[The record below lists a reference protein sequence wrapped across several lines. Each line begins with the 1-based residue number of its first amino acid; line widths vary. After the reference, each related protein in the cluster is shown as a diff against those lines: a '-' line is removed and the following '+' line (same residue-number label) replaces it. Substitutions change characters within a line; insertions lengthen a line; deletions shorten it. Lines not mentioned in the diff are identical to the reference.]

1 MVKKIA
7 AALLCVLMILSFIPF
22 TVSAAESAAFKI
34 CVSSQDSKSV
44 TITLDFADGSGFC
57 ALDASIKFNNLKLSL
72 ESCQFA
78 SGFAAFKNY
87 AEKEGAMMIFDA
99 NDKDNPVKVS
109 IASTT
114 PFKKINNDGSILKI
128 KFSKIEGANIA
139 ESDIALTIENC
150 ADASYEDIKASVS
163 YDLST
168 GSSSSLNDDTV
179 VGGKTPEEYLEEA
192 KTSVS
197 NTGGVDEPS
206 SASQSAQQSAADS
219 GKTDAQQN
227 TSQAENSGKVDK
239 GASNSKK
246 TAAVIVIAI
255 VCLGGIAALVAII
268 VKNKKSPA
276 EYDD

>member
-44 TITLDFADGSGFC
+44 TITLDFADGTGFS
-57 ALDASIKFNNLKLSL
+57 AFDASIKYNNLKLSL

-87 AEKEGAMMIFDA
+87 AEKEGGMMIFDA

-109 IASTT
+109 IATTT

-128 KFSKIEGANIA
+128 RFSKIEGANIA

-150 ADASYEDIKASVS
+150 ANADFEDINASVS

-168 GSSSSLNDDTV
+168 GSSSSLNDDTA
-179 VGGKTPEEYLEEA
+179 VGGKTPEEYSQEA
-192 KTSVS
+192 KAGIS
-197 NTGGVDEPS
+197 NTGGADEPS
-206 SASQSAQQSAADS
+206 AVSQSSEQITAADN
-219 GKTDAQQN
+219 GKVDK
-227 TSQAENSGKVDK
+227 TSQAENGQKVDK

-255 VCLGGIAALVAII
+255 VCIGGIAALAAII

-276 EYDD
+276 EFDD